1 MSILKKIV
9 VAAVALM
16 LVIVPIQDINAAS
29 FSVSGPGSATPGQRV
44 WIGINFN
51 GEGKFTISA
60 ANGSGGGS
68 FWYPGEAAGAYITVG
83 SSGTTTVTVTAVDAA
98 TAGEVEI
105 SGSSVNKSIT
115 INTPQ
120 TPPPPKVETPAEK
133 AAREERERVAREKA
147 AEANKAK
154 KEAEEALAK
163 EKAAKTPLFEG
174 IEIISTSLKRNEK
187 VITTITPEFDVFEY
201 AYTLPS
207 NIDSIK
213 LNVLLEE
220 GSDVTLAYD
229 LDHEIDGTKD
239 IDIKALLGDITQDFK
254 LSISS
259 NNEELLKRDDGYV
272 YSDEMLDEAMTD
284 LGFTVE
290 ELEVDGVKSN
300 MFVLNNLSLQL
311 VVDEDN
317 NAEFYRL
324 DENNSVVDRGQIII
338 DDSEV
343 YFVSSIVPE
352 EFQDY
357 KLHGGGLVATEIVVP
372 EFLSEV
378 DESLSLKQNIRGWK
392 LEDEGM
398 LLYATDSNDVTD
410 FVSVASEG
418 VKSVVFAFDKVDN
431 TLLYAFYAVSG
442 ALLVTIAAFGYYV
455 FLQRKKS
462 TNIDTY

>member
-9 VAAVALM
+9 VAFIALV
-16 LVIVPIQDINAAS
+16 LIIVPIQDINAAS
-29 FSVSGPGSATPGQRV
+29 FSVSAPGSATPGQRV
-44 WIGINFN
+44 WVGVNFS

-60 ANGSGGGS
+60 SNGSGGGT
-68 FWYPGEAAGAYITVG
+68 FWYPGDGSGAYITVG
-83 SSGTTTVTVTAVDAA
+83 SSGSTTVTVTAVDAV

-105 SGSSVNKSIT
+105 SGSSVNKTIA
-115 INTPQ
+115 INTP
-120 TPPPPKVETPAEK
+120 PAPKVETPAEK
-133 AAREERERVAREKA
+133 AAREERERIAREKA
-147 AEANKAK
+147 EEADKAK
-154 KEAEEALAK
+154 KEAEEALEK

-174 IEIISTSLKRNEK
+174 IEIISTSAKRNGK
-187 VITTITPEFDVFEY
+187 VITTIAPEFNVFEY
-201 AYTLPS
+201 AYKLPS

-213 LNVLLEE
+213 LNVLLAE
-220 GSDVTLAYD
+220 GSDTTLAYD
-229 LDHEIDGTKD
+229 LEHEISGTKD
-239 IDIKALLGDITQDFK
+239 IDINAVLGDVTQDFK
-254 LSISS
+254 LSIST
-259 NNEELLKRDDGYV
+259 NDEELLKRDDGYV

-300 MFVLNNLSLQL
+300 MFVMNNLSLQL

-317 NAEFYRL
+317 EAEFYRL
-324 DENNSVVDRGQIII
+324 NEDNSVIDRGQIII

-357 KLHGGGLVATEIVVP
+357 KLHGNSLNSTEIVAP

-378 DESLSLKQNIRGWK
+378 DESLSLKQNIRGWA
-392 LEDEGM
+392 LDDGV
-398 LLYATDSNDVTD
+398 LLYASDSNDTVE
-410 FVSVASEG
+410 FVSFTADEG
-418 VKSVVFAFDKVDN
+418 IKSAIVAFDKVDN

-442 ALLVTIAAFGYYV
+442 ALLVTIVAFGYYV